1 MPPCACD
8 CAATDALPRMGYAGR
23 RGRGVRCCIQTGS
36 HLSSGKRWRV
46 WYFDKRDPLAIMR
59 HVRSVRR
66 ETKWLE
72 GRFEIHVQK
81 IKKFANIIIRLL
93 YFDETGRRNNGKRCV
108 LIE

>member
-1 MPPCACD
+1 MLHPDGQPPQQRE
-8 CAATDALPRMGYAGR
+8 ALARVVLR
-23 RGRGVRCCIQTGS
+23 QTR
-36 HLSSGKRWRV
+36 SSGHHAPCSQRPP
-46 WYFDKRDPLAIMR
+46 RDEVA
-59 HVRSVRR
+59 RSAVY
-66 ETKWLE
+66 WSLE

>member
-1 MPPCACD
+1 
-8 CAATDALPRMGYAGR
+8 
-23 RGRGVRCCIQTGS
+23 
-36 HLSSGKRWRV
+36 
-46 WYFDKRDPLAIMR
+46 MR

>member
-1 MPPCACD
+1 
-8 CAATDALPRMGYAGR
+8 
-23 RGRGVRCCIQTGS
+23 VRCCIQTGS

-66 ETKWLE
+66 ETKWRSVESTGVWREDL
-72 GRFEIHVQK
+72 IHVQK
-81 IKKFANIIIRLL
+81 IKKFANIEKFANIIRLL